1 METVQATIQ
10 KELNGPG
17 KLPGYQA
24 LNWKMRMQNEVQVPR
39 YLVHKMS
46 QNEDHE
52 DPEGLEFHLHKRRI
66 EK

>member
-39 YLVHKMS
+39 HLVHKML
-46 QNEDHE
+46 QNE
-52 DPEGLEFHLHKRRI
+52 DPEGLEFRRPSS
-66 EK
+66 